1 MNSKKFLAKV
11 LTGAMAL
18 AFGTGM
24 AHAAAFSAG
33 LNIMEDDSNE
43 FIFRPDGAGGYTLIT
58 SGNVANNDVL
68 VQILD
73 FPIINGINIDSLG
86 NEVTG
91 IALNVVT
98 GVVAGAPTDPDG
110 PGPLAAYTP
119 ADFSMVAGTAA
130 DWAALTGI
138 NIGTLGFDT
147 TNLISLVF
155 EDGGNNLNVYTDAY
169 AQALIDATNGTL
181 RMGLSLLDGTDFIFA
196 NDVPLDIG
204 VFAPSAGETP
214 GVTQYGTFAYEL
226 SFAYENL
233 PGVVVG
239 DISGSGTNLV
249 TDRINIAAVIDD
261 TQASFTTVP
270 EPGTIA
276 LLGLGLVGIGAS
288 LRKRKA

>member
-1 MNSKKFLAKV
+1 MNSKKLLAKA

-18 AFGTGM
+18 AFSAGM
-24 AHAAAFSAG
+24 AHAAAFSIGA
-33 LNIMEDDSNE
+33 NIMEDDSNE
-43 FIFRPDGAGGYTLIT
+43 FIFRPDGLGGYSLIT
-58 SGNVANNDVL
+58 TGNVADNDVL

-73 FPIINGINIDSLG
+73 FPIINGTNIDSLG

-98 GVVAGAPTDPDG
+98 GVVAGAPIDPDG
-110 PGPLAAYTP
+110 PGPLVAYTP

-130 DWAALTGI
+130 DWASLTGI
-138 NIGTLGFDT
+138 NIGALGFDT

-155 EDGGNNLNVYTDAY
+155 EDGANNLDVYTDAY
-169 AQALIDATNGTL
+169 AQAVLDATNGTL

-233 PGVVVG
+233 PGNVAG

-270 EPGTIA
+270 EPGTVA
-276 LLGLGLVGIGAS
+276 LLGLGLLGIGAS
-288 LRKRKA
+288 LRKRNA

>member
-1 MNSKKFLAKV
+1 MNGKKLLLKAV
-11 LTGAMAL
+11 TGALAL
-18 AFGTGM
+18 AFSAGM
-24 AHAAAFSAG
+24 AHATVFSTG
-33 LNIMEDDSNE
+33 TNIMEDDSNE

-58 SGNVANNDVL
+58 SGNVADGDVL
-68 VQILD
+68 IQILD
-73 FPIINGINIDSLG
+73 FPIINGTNIDSAG
-86 NEVTG
+86 DEVTG

-110 PGPLAAYTP
+110 PGPLVAYTP

-138 NIGTLGFDT
+138 NIGALGFDT

-155 EDGGNNLNVYTDAY
+155 EDGANNLDVYTDALP
-169 AQALIDATNGTL
+169 QALLDVTDGTL
-181 RMGLSLLDGTDFIFA
+181 VMGLSLLDGTDFIFA

-233 PGVVVG
+233 PGTPVG
-239 DISGSGTNLV
+239 DLSGSGTNLV
-249 TDRINIAAVIDD
+249 TDRIAIAAVIDD

-270 EPGTIA
+270 EPGTVA
-276 LLGLGLVGIGAS
+276 LLGLGLLGIGAS